1 MGHEMRKYI
10 DTFKQKLTESENL
23 NISDVRSMSNSEI
36 IQTLDETNLSNEY
49 DRLKLFYQL
58 TKDGYVKQNQFC
70 EILED
75 YFGLRV

>member
-1 MGHEMRKYI
+1 MNDLKHIKR
-10 DTFKQKLTESENL
+10 FNESEENL
-23 NISDVRSMSNSEI
+23 NVSDVRSMSNSEI

-58 TKDGYVKQNQFC
+58 TIDGYVKQNQFC

>member
-1 MGHEMRKYI
+1 MNKDNKYTEV
-10 DTFKQKLTESENL
+10 DNTDKKLH
-23 NISDVRSMSNSEI
+23 ISDVRSMSNSEI

-58 TKDGYVKQNQFC
+58 TIDGYVKQNQFC
-70 EILED
+70 EILEK

>member
-1 MGHEMRKYI
+1 MKDLKHIKR
-10 DTFKQKLTESENL
+10 FNESEENL
-23 NISDVRSMSNSEI
+23 NVSDVRSMSNSEI

-58 TKDGYVKQNQFC
+58 TIDGDVKQNQFC

>member
-1 MGHEMRKYI
+1 MKETRIKR
-10 DTFKQKLTESENL
+10 FNENSEL
-23 NISDVRSMSNSEI
+23 NISGVRSMSNSEI

>member
-1 MGHEMRKYI
+1 MKENRIKR
-10 DTFKQKLTESENL
+10 FNENSEL

>member
-1 MGHEMRKYI
+1 MKDLKHIKR
-10 DTFKQKLTESENL
+10 FNESEENL
-23 NISDVRSMSNSEI
+23 NVSDVRSMSNSEI

-58 TKDGYVKQNQFC
+58 TIDGYVKQNQFC

>member
-1 MGHEMRKYI
+1 MKKTRIER
-10 DTFKQKLTESENL
+10 FNENSEL

-49 DRLKLFYQL
+49 GRLKLFYQL

>member
-1 MGHEMRKYI
+1 MGKNRINRFNEN
-10 DTFKQKLTESENL
+10 SEL

-36 IQTLDETNLSNEY
+36 TQILDETNLSNEY
-49 DRLKLFYQL
+49 DRLKIFYQL

-70 EILED
+70 EILEE

>member
-1 MGHEMRKYI
+1 MKETRIKR
-10 DTFKQKLTESENL
+10 FNKNSEL

>member
-1 MGHEMRKYI
+1 ME
-10 DTFKQKLTESENL
+10 
-23 NISDVRSMSNSEI
+23 NSEI
-36 IQTLDETNLSNEY
+36 IQILDKTNISNKY

-75 YFGLRV
+75 YFGLTKFLNI